1 MKIHKVGFVGVGN
14 MGNPMAGH
22 LLKAGFDVTVF
33 DIRSEV
39 AHAFVAQHGGMA
51 ARSLAEVAEGA
62 QAVITMLP
70 NDKVVRRA
78 VLGEGSENC
87 VAAGLAKGA
96 IVIDMSTSDPT
107 GTRGLAEALRPRGMD
122 VIDAPVMGGVVF
134 AKDGTLDIMVGGETR
149 LVERCRPL
157 FEAMGRSVIHCG
169 GIGTAH
175 ALKALANYVNACA
188 LMNAVEAMTIGK
200 RFGLDSK
207 LMADALTAM
216 CSGRNHPI
224 EKKVVPQILTR
235 KFASGMAMGFI
246 GKDLRI
252 AVDTAKAIGGFAPLA
267 ERVSELWSEAVAKLG
282 YDLDQTEIA
291 RYWEEANGAV
301 LSGEWTTPALRA
313 TPPNEGGD
321 DALLFKEG

>member
-1 MKIHKVGFVGVGN
+1 LKIRKVAFVGVGN
-14 MGNPMAGH
+14 MGKPMAGH
-22 LLKAGFDVTVF
+22 LVKAGFDVTVF
-33 DIRSEV
+33 DQR
-39 AHAFVAQHGGMA
+39 ADAATAFVAQHGGRA
-51 ARSLAEVAEGA
+51 ADSLAEAAEGA

-70 NDKVVRRA
+70 NDKVVRQV

-87 VAAGLAKGA
+87 LVAGLAKGA
-96 IVIDMSTSDPT
+96 VVIDMSTSDPT
-107 GTRGLAEALRPRGMD
+107 GTRGLADALKPRD
-122 VIDAPVMGGVVF
+122 IAVVDAPVMGGVVF
-134 AKDGTLDIMVGGETR
+134 AKDGTLDIMVGGDSE

-169 GIGTAH
+169 AVGTAH

-188 LMNAVEAMTIGK
+188 LINAVEAMTIGK
-200 RFGLDSK
+200 RFGLDPQ
-207 LMADALTAM
+207 LMADALIAM

-267 ERVSELWSEAVAKLG
+267 ERVSELWSEAVERLG

-291 RYWEEANGAV
+291 RYWEEANGV
-301 LSGEWTTPALRA
+301 TLQLE
-313 TPPNEGGD
+313 
-321 DALLFKEG
+321 

>member
-1 MKIHKVGFVGVGN
+1 LKIRKVAFVGVGN
-14 MGNPMAGH
+14 MGKPMAGH
-22 LLKAGFDVTVF
+22 LVKAGFDVTVF
-33 DIRSEV
+33 DQR
-39 AHAFVAQHGGMA
+39 ADAATAFVAQHGSRA
-51 ARSLAEVAEGA
+51 ADSLAEAAEGA

-70 NDKVVRRA
+70 NDKVVRQV

-87 VAAGLAKGA
+87 LVAGLAKGA
-96 IVIDMSTSDPT
+96 VVIDMSTSDPT
-107 GTRGLAEALRPRGMD
+107 GTRGLADALKPRD
-122 VIDAPVMGGVVF
+122 IAVVDAPVMGGVVF
-134 AKDGTLDIMVGGETR
+134 AKDGTLDIMVGGDRE

-169 GIGTAH
+169 AVGTAH

-188 LMNAVEAMTIGK
+188 LINAVEAMTIGK
-200 RFGLDSK
+200 RFGLDPQ
-207 LMADALTAM
+207 LMADALIAM

-267 ERVSELWSEAVAKLG
+267 ERVSELWSEAVERLG

-291 RYWEEANGAV
+291 RYWEEANGV
-301 LSGEWTTPALRA
+301 TLQL
-313 TPPNEGGD
+313 N
-321 DALLFKEG
+321 

>member
-1 MKIHKVGFVGVGN
+1 LKIRKVAFVGVGN
-14 MGNPMAGH
+14 MGKPMAGH
-22 LLKAGFDVTVF
+22 LVKAGFDVTVF
-33 DIRSEV
+33 DQR
-39 AHAFVAQHGGMA
+39 ADAATAFVAQHGGRA
-51 ARSLAEVAEGA
+51 ADSLAEAAEGA

-70 NDKVVRRA
+70 NDKVVRQV

-87 VAAGLAKGA
+87 LVAGLAKGA
-96 IVIDMSTSDPT
+96 VVIDMSTSDPT
-107 GTRGLAEALRPRGMD
+107 GTRGLADALKPRD
-122 VIDAPVMGGVVF
+122 IAVVDAPVMGGVVF
-134 AKDGTLDIMVGGETR
+134 AKDGTLDIMVGGDSE

-169 GIGTAH
+169 AVGTAH

-188 LMNAVEAMTIGK
+188 LINAVEAMTIGK
-200 RFGLDSK
+200 RFGLDPQ
-207 LMADALTAM
+207 LMADALIAM

-267 ERVSELWSEAVAKLG
+267 ERVSELWSEAVERLG

-291 RYWEEANGAV
+291 RYWEEANGV
-301 LSGEWTTPALRA
+301 TLQL
-313 TPPNEGGD
+313 D
-321 DALLFKEG
+321 